1 MGHYMA
7 VTIKG
12 QPESAAFRQPES
24 AAFRHTCVVISL
36 TGLPLLQASYVI
48 SLRLMFCYHRWS
60 VRWTPV
66 PSRKGGK
73 MLTGGTR
80 KAETKPL
87 LKKADSQE
95 ITLVELL
102 EVCLQNICLAPKSL
116 GLFRG
121 WKLNR
126 GLWLHKILVRSLTVS
141 TQKGNNILLPKR
153 GWNKRSLFYVWH
165 SPFHFIK
172 KP

>member
-1 MGHYMA
+1 MA

-12 QPESAAFRQPES
+12 QTIPNNQSLLLFDTRVLSSRWQACPSSKPIMSYRWGWCS
-24 AAFRHTCVVISL
+24 VITDDQLGEHLSH
-36 TGLPLLQASYVI
+36 QE
-48 SLRLMFCYHRWS
+48 R
-60 VRWTPV
+60 
-66 PSRKGGK
+66 GGE

-80 KAETKPL
+80 KAETIPL

-95 ITLVELL
+95 ITLGELL

-116 GLFRG
+116 GWFRG

-126 GLWLHKILVRSLTVS
+126 GLWLHKILVKSLTVS

-153 GWNKRSLFYVWH
+153 GWNKRSLYYVWH